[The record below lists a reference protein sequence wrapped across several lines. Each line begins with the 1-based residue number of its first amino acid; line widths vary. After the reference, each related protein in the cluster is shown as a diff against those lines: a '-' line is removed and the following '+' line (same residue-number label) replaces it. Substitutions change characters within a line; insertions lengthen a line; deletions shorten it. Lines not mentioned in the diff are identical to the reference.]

1 MILDDHDAGADREDL
16 RVARVGVEVFATPTH
31 GEHDLTD
38 PTGTYGPRHA
48 PDFPHDLV
56 RDGPPPLRSKTP
68 VRTGRDRCCYA
79 APGPNPARII
89 R

>member
-1 MILDDHDAGADREDL
+1 MIFDDHDAAADREDL
-16 RVARVGVEVFATPTH
+16 RVARVGVEVFGTSTH

-38 PTGTYGPRHA
+38 PAGTYRPGHA

-56 RDGPPPLRSKTP
+56 RDGLRLSASKTP
-68 VRTGRDRCCYA
+68 VRTGRDTACYA
-79 APGPNPARII
+79 ALGPKPARII

>member
-1 MILDDHDAGADREDL
+1 MILDDHDAATDRKDL
-16 RVARVGVEVFATPTH
+16 RVAGVGVEVFSTSTH

-38 PTGTYGPRHA
+38 PTRTYRPGHA

-56 RDGPPPLRSKTP
+56 RDGLRLRSKTP
-68 VRTGRDRCCYA
+68 VRTERDTACYA
-79 APGPNPARII
+79 AVARKPARIS